1 MGNYDITFAKGD
13 DTYGFMLLRQGREKA
28 WKVTDAPLLP
38 PALITN
44 EALPAN
50 ISPEREIQINQDDWR
65 GGFSQLVFEHEK
77 KYYLT
82 ENCDGRFKIGIIL
95 SPKQNT
101 SIPFA

>member
-1 MGNYDITFAKGD
+1 
-13 DTYGFMLLRQGREKA
+13 MLLRQGREKA